1 LSSGPVNPP
10 TPNPQNPMLIA
21 TYLIVSKDGMTPYAT
36 ATTLREARRLSREAR
51 QLGLS
56 GEIVARFQVVSRV
69 H

>member
-1 LSSGPVNPP
+1 
-10 TPNPQNPMLIA
+10 MKR
-21 TYLIVSKDGMTPYAT
+21 TYLIVSRDGMTPYAT

-56 GEIVARFQVVSRV
+56 GEIVVRFRVVSRV

>member
-1 LSSGPVNPP
+1 MV
-10 TPNPQNPMLIA
+10 IA

-36 ATTLREARRLSREAR
+36 ATTMREAKRLSREAR

-56 GEIVARFQVVSRV
+56 GEIVVLFQVVSRV